1 VLRDHSGF
9 KNKAL
14 TRYVDVTEVD
24 SQYPESLDLAGAG
37 ASAPLVPGQNVDIV
51 RLRDK
56 KAVLLD
62 GKEVLDTLGVPNKRQ
77 THDLCVTSA
86 YAGYGVGGE
95 PLFTASMPSE
105 KNKKGTE
112 CLDYI
117 FFSSGTLLL
126 EQLLSMP
133 LLSEIRRGERSQ
145 VPSAREDVPYMKPF
159 QIAQGSFNAPI
170 QKLNQ
175 QIGESAV
182 DAELLGG
189 GVKLT
194 KEVNR
199 SAVID
204 AKRILRNALEKSRV
218 AGNTPVTSTA
228 GAGRGGPRGSD
239 APSDMDAKT
248 SASGLWGGKWSAFP
262 TQHHQRTNFW
272 LPSETFASSHIAL
285 GAEFSIDDALLCTH
299 WS

>member
-1 VLRDHSGF
+1 
-9 KNKAL
+9 
-14 TRYVDVTEVD
+14 
-24 SQYPESLDLAGAG
+24 
-37 ASAPLVPGQNVDIV
+37 
-51 RLRDK
+51 
-56 KAVLLD
+56 
-62 GKEVLDTLGVPNKRQ
+62 
-77 THDLCVTSA
+77 
-86 YAGYGVGGE
+86 
-95 PLFTASMPSE
+95 MPSE

-112 CLDYI
+112 CLDCI

-175 QIGESAV
+175 QVGESATE
-182 DAELLGG
+182 AELLGG

-194 KEVNR
+194 KEVSR
-199 SAVID
+199 SAIID
-204 AKRILRNALEKSRV
+204 AKRILRSALEKSRV
-218 AGNTPVTSTA
+218 AGNTPVTSTT
-228 GAGRGGPRGSD
+228 GAGRGRPRGGPGDGSD
-239 APSDMDAKT
+239 DPSDTDIKT

-262 TQHHQRTNFW
+262 IQHHQRTNFW